1 MRTAFF
7 NYLTNEKLNFKNKEL
22 VGELQLN
29 FVMGKTYSD
38 IRIAGHK
45 SLELPVNKPLP
56 LI

>member
-1 MRTAFF
+1 MK
-7 NYLTNEKLNFKNKEL
+7 NLTSKKKEL
-22 VGELQLN
+22 VGEIQLN